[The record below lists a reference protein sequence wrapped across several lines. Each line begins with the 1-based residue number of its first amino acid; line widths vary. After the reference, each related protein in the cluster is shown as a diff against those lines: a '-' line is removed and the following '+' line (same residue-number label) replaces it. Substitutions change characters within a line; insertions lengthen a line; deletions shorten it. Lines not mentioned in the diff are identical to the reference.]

1 MKTLEF
7 IKLNES
13 GANNVVA
20 SLQQLLADFQVYY
33 TNLRGFH
40 WNIKGHNFFVLHSQF
55 EKMYDDTAEK
65 VDEIAERIL
74 MLGGTPA
81 NKFSDYLKV
90 ANVNEVDKVSNGDEA
105 LNNILQSISYL
116 IGEER
121 KILSIASQAGD
132 EVTVS
137 MMSSQSQESSS
148 LSSLLNAH
156 TTVVKAFFRI
166 LRYFNKNTIIRKQLL
181 NHKPPLNNAY
191 SVSVKIFFIAYLV
204 HLADVPDTVHIEM
217 VKRHSS
223 VVVFLH
229 NRKCRAVNIVRHS
242 KSAGKALCKNCLS
255 GS

>member
-40 WNIKGHNFFVLHSQF
+40 WNIKGHDFFVLHSQF

-81 NKFSDYLKV
+81 NKFSDYLKI
-90 ANVNEVDKVSNGDEA
+90 ANISEVDKVNNGEQA
-105 LNNILQSISYL
+105 LENILQSIGYL
-116 IGEER
+116 ISEER
-121 KILSIASQAGD
+121 KILSIAAQAGD

-137 MMSSQSQESSS
+137 MMSDYLKEQEK
-148 LSSLLNAH
+148 LVWML
-156 TTVVKAFFRI
+156 V
-166 LRYFNKNTIIRKQLL
+166 
-181 NHKPPLNNAY
+181 AY
-191 SVSVKIFFIAYLV
+191 
-204 HLADVPDTVHIEM
+204 
-217 VKRHSS
+217 
-223 VVVFLH
+223 
-229 NRKCRAVNIVRHS
+229 NS
-242 KSAGKALCKNCLS
+242 K
-255 GS
+255 

>member
-40 WNIKGHNFFVLHSQF
+40 WNIKGHDFFVLHSQF

-90 ANVNEVDKVSNGDEA
+90 ANISEVDKVSNG
-105 LNNILQSISYL
+105 
-116 IGEER
+116 
-121 KILSIASQAGD
+121 
-132 EVTVS
+132 
-137 MMSSQSQESSS
+137 
-148 LSSLLNAH
+148 
-156 TTVVKAFFRI
+156 
-166 LRYFNKNTIIRKQLL
+166 
-181 NHKPPLNNAY
+181 
-191 SVSVKIFFIAYLV
+191 
-204 HLADVPDTVHIEM
+204 
-217 VKRHSS
+217 
-223 VVVFLH
+223 
-229 NRKCRAVNIVRHS
+229 
-242 KSAGKALCKNCLS
+242 
-255 GS
+255 

>member
-1 MKTLEF
+1 MKTLEL

-13 GANNVVA
+13 GANNVVV

-40 WNIKGHNFFVLHSQF
+40 WNIKGHDFFVLHSQF

-90 ANVNEVDKVSNGDEA
+90 ANINEVDKISNGEQA

-121 KILSIASQAGD
+121 KILSIASQSGD

-137 MMSSQSQESSS
+137 MMSDYLQEQEKLVWMLTAYNLS
-148 LSSLLNAH
+148 L
-156 TTVVKAFFRI
+156 I
-166 LRYFNKNTIIRKQLL
+166 
-181 NHKPPLNNAY
+181 
-191 SVSVKIFFIAYLV
+191 
-204 HLADVPDTVHIEM
+204 HISEPT
-217 VKRHSS
+217 RPY
-223 VVVFLH
+223 
-229 NRKCRAVNIVRHS
+229 
-242 KSAGKALCKNCLS
+242 
-255 GS
+255 

>member
-1 MKTLEF
+1 MKTLDYLH
-7 IKLNES
+7 LNEKKV
-13 GANNVVA
+13 ADVVSA
-20 SLQQLLADFQVYY
+20 LHQLLADFQVHY

-40 WNIKGHNFFVLHSQF
+40 WDIKGHGFFVLHGKF
-55 EKMYDDTAEK
+55 EDMYNDAAEK

-137 MMSSQSQESSS
+137 MMSDYLKEQEK
-148 LSSLLNAH
+148 LVWML
-156 TTVVKAFFRI
+156 V
-166 LRYFNKNTIIRKQLL
+166 
-181 NHKPPLNNAY
+181 AY
-191 SVSVKIFFIAYLV
+191 S
-204 HLADVPDTVHIEM
+204 
-217 VKRHSS
+217 
-223 VVVFLH
+223 
-229 NRKCRAVNIVRHS
+229 S
-242 KSAGKALCKNCLS
+242 K
-255 GS
+255 